1 MWLHGWRNARRVV
14 VAPPLAACLGPTA
27 LLLDD
32 RRFVPLRVTACIGE
46 RDAVM
51 NLNPTTPM
59 GRRGY
64 RTRRA
69 ADGGEAVETREGER
83 RLSETLVGWGRAEV

>member
-1 MWLHGWRNARRVV
+1 MA

-46 RDAVM
+46 RDGVM
-51 NLNPTTPM
+51 NPTPTTPT

-69 ADGGEAVETREGER
+69 ADGREAVETREGKR
-83 RLSETLVGWGRAEV
+83 RLSVGWERVVRGLVGWKG